1 MPFFYMISGLV
12 FNETKYDT
20 FDKYIKRRLKT
31 LVIPFFILNTILFC
45 IAKIL
50 DLDNI
55 QPPMHE
61 IFTGVLAMYFL
72 RVLLISEIYY
82 FFINKFLKTYYLKLI
97 AVVILISLSSYIN
110 KNYHTGYLWYIMPG
124 IPLLY
129 YSLGNILKN
138 YIKIYAAN
146 LRIYNLTVLIL
157 LSLTFSLCIIS
168 ANVDFIFLDIVLAI
182 SGIITLL
189 SIGLIIS
196 KIPYIRIKDSIT
208 YIGMNTLVIVA
219 FHQIIYN
226 GLTIITR
233 RIELSTIM
241 DSGIR
246 IAFVW
251 LILVI
256 LCRLFN
262 RFMPIAIGK

>member
-1 MPFFYMISGLV
+1 
-12 FNETKYDT
+12 
-20 FDKYIKRRLKT
+20 
-31 LVIPFFILNTILFC
+31 
-45 IAKIL
+45 
-50 DLDNI
+50 
-55 QPPMHE
+55 MHE

-72 RVLLISEIYY
+72 RVLFILEIYY

-97 AVVILISLSSYIN
+97 AVVILISLSSFI

-124 IPLLY
+124 MPLLY
-129 YSLGNILKN
+129 YSLGNILEN
-138 YIKIYAAN
+138 HIKIYSAN
-146 LRIYNLTVLIL
+146 LRIYNLIVLII

-168 ANVDFIFLDIVLAI
+168 TNIDFIFRDIILAI
-182 SGIITLL
+182 SGITTLL

-196 KIPYIRIKDSIT
+196 KIPYGMIKDSIT

-226 GLTIITR
+226 GLTIITK

-246 IAFVW
+246 MISVW
-251 LILVI
+251 IILVI
-256 LCRLFN
+256 LCKLLN
-262 RFMPIAIGK
+262 RFLPIAIGK